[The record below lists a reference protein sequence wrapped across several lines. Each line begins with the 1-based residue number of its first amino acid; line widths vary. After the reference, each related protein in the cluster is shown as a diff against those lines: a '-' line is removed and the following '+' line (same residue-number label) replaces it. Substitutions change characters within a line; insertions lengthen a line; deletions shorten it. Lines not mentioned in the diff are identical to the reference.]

1 MASALAPRLAGPRFG
16 RPLARAGLA
25 LVVPLAALV
34 LWAASARYGWLPPQ
48 ILPAPDIVLGT
59 FADMVRSGELL
70 DHTRISLL
78 RVALGFGLGAGAG
91 LLLGTAMG
99 LSPAFEDYVRP
110 LFTAVAQVP
119 ALGWV
124 PLLMLLVGI
133 DETLK
138 VLVIAKAALVPVML
152 NTRDGI
158 RAVPPAYLE
167 VARAFRFGR
176 RQLLR
181 KVVLPAAVP
190 PIFAGI
196 RYGLTQAWLALVAV
210 ELLAS
215 SEGLGYLL
223 VWGRQMFWLDMVIV
237 AMAVI
242 GVVGFVM
249 DRALRAVETR
259 LQRWHVASP

>member
-1 MASALAPRLAGPRFG
+1 MASALVRRRAAFRPGGALAK
-16 RPLARAGLA
+16 AGLA
-25 LVVPLAALV
+25 VLAPLAALV
-34 LWAASARYGWLPPQ
+34 LWAASARYSWLPTQ
-48 ILPAPDIVLGT
+48 ILPAPDVVAGT
-59 FADMVRSGELL
+59 FADMLRSGELL

-99 LSPAFEDYVRP
+99 LWPTFEDYVRP

-119 ALGWV
+119 ALGWI

-138 VLVIAKAALVPVML
+138 VLVIAKAALVPVTL
-152 NTRDGI
+152 NTRAGI

-167 VARAFRFGR
+167 VARAFRFNR
-176 RQLLR
+176 HQLLR
-181 KVVLPAAVP
+181 RVVLPAAVP
-190 PIFAGI
+190 PIFAGV

-237 AMAVI
+237 AMVVI
-242 GVVGFVM
+242 GAVGFAM
-249 DRALRAVETR
+249 DRTLRAVETR
-259 LQRWHVASP
+259 LQRWRVASL

>member
-1 MASALAPRLAGPRFG
+1 MASALVRQRTAFPG
-16 RPLARAGLA
+16 RTLARLGLA
-25 LVVPLAALV
+25 VVVPLAGLV
-34 LWAASARYGWLPPQ
+34 LWAASARFGWLPPQ
-48 ILPAPDIVLGT
+48 ILPAPDVVLGT
-59 FADMVRSGELL
+59 FADMLRSGELL

-78 RVALGFGLGAGAG
+78 RVLYGFGLGAGAG

-99 LSPAFEDYVRP
+99 LWPTFEDYVRP
-110 LFTAVAQVP
+110 LFTVIAQVP
-119 ALGWV
+119 ALGWI

-138 VLVIAKAALVPVML
+138 VLVIAKAALVPVTL
-152 NTRDGI
+152 NTRAGI
-158 RAVPPAYLE
+158 RAVPPAYVE
-167 VARAFRFGR
+167 VARAFRFNR

-190 PIFAGI
+190 PIFAGV
-196 RYGLTQAWLALVAV
+196 RYGLTQSWLALVAV

-223 VWGRQMFWLDMVIV
+223 VWGRQMFWLDTVIV
-237 AMAVI
+237 AMVVI

-249 DRALRAVETR
+249 DRTLRAVETR
-259 LQRWHVASP
+259 LQRWRVASL

>member
-1 MASALAPRLAGPRFG
+1 MASALVRQRAAFRPGGALAK
-16 RPLARAGLA
+16 AGLA
-25 LVVPLAALV
+25 VLAPLAALV
-34 LWAASARYGWLPPQ
+34 LWAASARFGWLPPQ
-48 ILPAPDIVLGT
+48 I
-59 FADMVRSGELL
+59 
-70 DHTRISLL
+70 
-78 RVALGFGLGAGAG
+78 
-91 LLLGTAMG
+91 
-99 LSPAFEDYVRP
+99 
-110 LFTAVAQVP
+110 
-119 ALGWV
+119 ALGWI

-138 VLVIAKAALVPVML
+138 VLVIAKAALVPVTL
-152 NTRDGI
+152 NTRAGI

-167 VARAFRFGR
+167 VARAFRFNR

-190 PIFAGI
+190 PIFAGV

-223 VWGRQMFWLDMVIV
+223 VWGRQMFWLDTVIV
-237 AMAVI
+237 AMLVI
-242 GVVGFVM
+242 GAVGFIM

-259 LQRWHVASP
+259 LQRWRAAGL